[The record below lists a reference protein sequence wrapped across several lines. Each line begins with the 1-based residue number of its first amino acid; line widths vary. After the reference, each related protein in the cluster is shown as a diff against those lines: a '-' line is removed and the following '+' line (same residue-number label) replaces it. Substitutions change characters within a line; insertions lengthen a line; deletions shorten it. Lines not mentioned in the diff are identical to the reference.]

1 MSSISTEYYLLYRK
15 KKKNIKSLDACFS
28 NALKTVYF
36 SVLGASN
43 KEGCYIMKPYES
55 ADDGPH
61 KSGGVNELAD

>member
-1 MSSISTEYYLLYRK
+1 M
-15 KKKNIKSLDACFS
+15 DACFS

-61 KSGGVNELAD
+61 KSGRVNELAD